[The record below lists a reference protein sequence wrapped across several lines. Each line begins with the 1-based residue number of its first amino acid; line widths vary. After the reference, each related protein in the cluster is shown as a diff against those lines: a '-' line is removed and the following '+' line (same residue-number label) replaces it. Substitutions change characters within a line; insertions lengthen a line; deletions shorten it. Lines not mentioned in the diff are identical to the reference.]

1 MILNEKDAKH
11 VAKRL
16 MTYFGK
22 HDRIDDYFRARK
34 VERLDNL
41 PAGLPGM
48 GPEDDFFQS
57 YEMPPKDMDFKLIQ
71 MNDAAFNPLVEITAS
86 FSPDT
91 APGKKVN
98 LILKETTTDKI
109 VGFMKFGSPTLHSKA
124 RNNWLGE
131 KLNRADPNLLTRFN
145 QRVIMGFIIVPVQP
159 FGYNYLGG
167 KLLAGLCC
175 SHRIREMLNEKYNI
189 ELCAFET
196 SSLYGSIKGCSM
208 YDGMRPLLRYRG
220 DSESKFF
227 MKFGDEFYNSL
238 KEWFEQRNGGEPLVT
253 KRTSDTNK
261 LGIATG
267 YKMSYQQKILGVI
280 SASLKHHDM
289 SAYNQFKEFI
299 KSTEELTTKKRI
311 YISDYGY
318 ENAREI
324 LLGSD
329 EPLRKG
335 ENYKK
340 FEWETII
347 EWWRNKANKRYESL
361 RQQKKVRHDLE
372 VWNAS
377 TIDTIDIIR

>member
-1 MILNEKDAKH
+1 MMKKNI
-11 VAKRL
+11 
-16 MTYFGK
+16 
-22 HDRIDDYFRARK
+22 
-34 VERLDNL
+34 
-41 PAGLPGM
+41 GL
-48 GPEDDFFQS
+48 
-57 YEMPPKDMDFKLIQ
+57 
-71 MNDAAFNPLVEITAS
+71 
-86 FSPDT
+86 
-91 APGKKVN
+91 
-98 LILKETTTDKI
+98 
-109 VGFMKFGSPTLHSKA
+109 
-124 RNNWLGE
+124 
-131 KLNRADPNLLTRFN
+131 
-145 QRVIMGFIIVPVQP
+145 
-159 FGYNYLGG
+159 
-167 KLLAGLCC
+167 
-175 SHRIREMLNEKYNI
+175 
-189 ELCAFET
+189 
-196 SSLYGSIKGCSM
+196 
-208 YDGMRPLLRYRG
+208 
-220 DSESKFF
+220 
-227 MKFGDEFYNSL
+227 
-238 KEWFEQRNGGEPLVT
+238 
-253 KRTSDTNK
+253 
-261 LGIATG
+261 
-267 YKMSYQQKILGVI
+267 QKILGVI

>member
-1 MILNEKDAKH
+1 
-11 VAKRL
+11 
-16 MTYFGK
+16 
-22 HDRIDDYFRARK
+22 
-34 VERLDNL
+34 
-41 PAGLPGM
+41 
-48 GPEDDFFQS
+48 
-57 YEMPPKDMDFKLIQ
+57 
-71 MNDAAFNPLVEITAS
+71 
-86 FSPDT
+86 
-91 APGKKVN
+91 
-98 LILKETTTDKI
+98 
-109 VGFMKFGSPTLHSKA
+109 MKFGSPTLHSKA

>member
-1 MILNEKDAKH
+1 
-11 VAKRL
+11 
-16 MTYFGK
+16 
-22 HDRIDDYFRARK
+22 
-34 VERLDNL
+34 
-41 PAGLPGM
+41 
-48 GPEDDFFQS
+48 
-57 YEMPPKDMDFKLIQ
+57 
-71 MNDAAFNPLVEITAS
+71 
-86 FSPDT
+86 
-91 APGKKVN
+91 
-98 LILKETTTDKI
+98 
-109 VGFMKFGSPTLHSKA
+109 
-124 RNNWLGE
+124 
-131 KLNRADPNLLTRFN
+131 
-145 QRVIMGFIIVPVQP
+145 
-159 FGYNYLGG
+159 
-167 KLLAGLCC
+167 
-175 SHRIREMLNEKYNI
+175 
-189 ELCAFET
+189 
-196 SSLYGSIKGCSM
+196 M